1 MARLKQEEL
10 ILLDKIYNLK
20 DSEKNTIIVDFKDRI
35 SNIEKEIASKN
46 EERQQNEF
54 EESDLKAKLEIF
66 TNQSEAFCSTFG
78 ELNDET
84 FQSLR
89 DIGVNLEIG
98 TMLET
103 IKEKAPGYCEELTN
117 RIETIQNNIKISLE
131 DCQNLET
138 RKKELEEKLNEAYN
152 DSANLA
158 GLFEQSLSSDESERE
173 ALSTKYVKGV
183 ISKFNIFA
191 EDEIVTLAK
200 LLMFPDDGLYEY
212 DKDYADRVK
221 NNFPVNFDKEDEF
234 VEATEEKNEY
244 KPINHN
250 EYDNKPVIDPKE
262 PTQILPVIDTDD
274 YAKIN
279 KETEEQKESSTISSD
294 KVAEAYEYTTKS
306 EEKNTDEDLFVK
318 PDNEDTK
325 SDDLFSFLNIIDKK
339 ENKEEDNKEESEKEE
354 DYNSEKEYSDSEKS
368 VIDEINKEINA
379 EEEKVE
385 AIETD
390 EEFLNRV
397 GLDIKKLE
405 ENNTLS
411 ISELTS
417 KIKLVNPKVIEEN
430 YELLRSLNIDDNISY
445 KCHDDYLLIIDEELN
460 KKITLLRAK
469 GISEYKIKEI
479 IEKTDIFVNPY
490 SVIDDRISAMDGI
503 GEKVNDENIETI
515 QKNIVRYA
523 QNLELLNNSGY
534 ELDDKEKFNNI
545 PLLLDSKYIAEDT
558 EILKNY
564 YISILRKNGKYAL
577 NVFWRTPRDLMFGID
592 DIIEEGLEDIFTTN
606 PEILSFE
613 TDPLLGRI
621 RFLKDRGESIYDD
634 EGQNIYKKALV
645 DFKEFQDIYQTDVSS
660 YIPKS
665 RDKVNHTLSELI
677 GDEEFVGD
685 LISTLD
691 EYYGKTTTFK
701 DLELS
706 KEAISAKNDLLNEI
720 EEKLQAVITGQHTYK
735 ISDISISKN
744 KVDRNLSLLVD
755 MLISHNQPI
764 VGKEKEILLVSVL
777 YNLRHSED
785 TLKRIV
791 DISNGADSS
800 VRGGIK

>member
-306 EEKNTDEDLFVK
+306 EEKNSDEDLFVK

-354 DYNSEKEYSDSEKS
+354 DYNSEKKYSDSEKS

-503 GEKVNDENIETI
+503 GEKVNDDNIETI

-545 PLLLDSKYIAEDT
+545 PLLLDSKYIAEDS

>member
-354 DYNSEKEYSDSEKS
+354 DYNSEKKYSDSEKS

-503 GEKVNDENIETI
+503 GEKVNDDNIETI

-545 PLLLDSKYIAEDT
+545 PLLLDSKYIAEDS